1 MFEEIMHLAL
11 EVGLYAAME
20 DAPQVAAGSSKGS
33 LSGAPV
39 YELDDAYDL
48 TSQIIE
54 KDPSH
59 AQAWFLR
66 GAICQTRQCHE
77 EALADLSEA
86 IRRDRKHARALLLR
100 SEIYFSLGDD
110 EKGRADRE
118 SALELDPNVG

>member
-1 MFEEIMHLAL
+1 MLEEILSLAI
-11 EVGLYAAME
+11 EVGLYAAA
-20 DAPQVAAGSSKGS
+20 DSASAPSGSGTGS
-33 LSGAPV
+33 LSGFPV

-66 GAICQTRQCHE
+66 GVICQTEQWHE

-86 IRRDRKHARALLLR
+86 IRLDPKHAKALMLR
-100 SEIYFSLGDD
+100 SEVYFSLGDD

-118 SALELDPNVG
+118 A